1 MDLKQFGTTTLSTFF
16 CRCAYGVYLLLVL
29 LTLWQTLSH
38 DSTLLGQVLWGL
50 GCALVAA
57 GLLWTAGTLAGR
69 LGWRVT
75 LAGLLVLCFVLR
87 LFWVL
92 HAQLPPTGDYSVF
105 HSAAAAMAKYP
116 NLDSDQYLSLF
127 PHVMGYSWFLSL
139 FYRVLGPSPLV
150 AAVVNTLLSTLSCA
164 LLYFLSKQL
173 WGERAAA
180 MAGLIW
186 TLFPSQILYNMF
198 VLSEPL
204 YTTLILGFLLAA
216 ARFHAGTRASSCKG
230 AAGWGVLAG
239 ALAAAVNLCRPVGA
253 ILLLCLLLWLGLVRL
268 DGWRDRA
275 WRRNVLCFLLT
286 LVGVYLLAGRLGSGY
301 LDHRLGTQSATTPGY
316 NILVGFNPQSGG
328 MWNPED
334 SALLFE
340 TVNQPGTTPNA
351 AQLQMLDH
359 AKARITSGTIDFGK
373 LFGDKLYNLMG
384 RDDACV
390 DYAAA
395 ILARGQT
402 LSKLCNIYWYMALLL
417 ALAGGVAAFIKRDRG
432 GLFPAMLY
440 FVGLI
445 LAHMLVEVAGRYH
458 YSLLVPITLLA
469 TRGVITLR
477 EQVSGLRPGKGSRE
491 RTV

>member
-1 MDLKQFGTTTLSTFF
+1 MDVNRLGAQSLSTFF
-16 CRCAYGVYLLLVL
+16 ARCAYGVCLLLFAL
-29 LTLWQTLSH
+29 IGWQTLSH
-38 DSTLLGQVLWGL
+38 QSALLGQMAWGL
-50 GCALVAA
+50 GCAVVAV
-57 GLLWTAGTLAGR
+57 GLLWVAGELAGR
-69 LGWRVT
+69 VSWKLT
-75 LAGLLVLCFVLR
+75 LAGLLAVCFALR

-92 HAQLPPTGDYSVF
+92 HAQVPPTGDYSVF
-105 HSAAAAMAKYP
+105 HSAAGALAKYP
-116 NLDSDQYLSLF
+116 DLDSDQYLSLF

-139 FYRVLGPSPLV
+139 FYKVLGPSTLV
-150 AAVVNTLLSTLSCA
+150 AAVVNAGLSTLSCA
-164 LLYFLSKQL
+164 LLFFLAKRL
-173 WGERAAA
+173 WGEKAAA

-186 TLFPSQILYNMF
+186 TFFPSQILYNIF

-216 ARFHAGTRASSCKG
+216 VRFDGGASSPKG
-230 AAGWGVLAG
+230 AVGWGALAG

-253 ILLLCLLLWLGLVRL
+253 ILLLCLLLWLTLVRL
-268 DGWRDRA
+268 DAWRDRA
-275 WRRNVLCFLLT
+275 WRRRVLCFLLA
-286 LVGVYLLAGRLGSGY
+286 LVGVYLLAGRLGSAY
-301 LDHRLGTQSATTPGY
+301 LDHRLGTKSATTPGY

-359 AKARITSGTIDFGK
+359 AKARITSGNLDFGK

-402 LSKLCNIYWYMALLL
+402 LAKLCNIYWYMALLL
-417 ALAGGVAAFIKRDRG
+417 ALAGTVAAFAKKDRG

-458 YSLLVPITLLA
+458 YSLLAPLCLMAVYGVTSLGELA
-469 TRGVITLR
+469 ARW
-477 EQVSGLRPGKGSRE
+477 RPKKQS
-491 RTV
+491 V